1 MSILWMRMKDK
12 DPYPKPATAREAALS
27 LVRSAIAVGRTPEE
41 LIAGGYGIY
50 RPDYNAVVGRV
61 FGANP
66 RREIRPDEVGVL
78 GFDARR
84 EGVVFAVADLWAE
97 AEAEAERD
105 QAVTQERL
113 F

>member
-1 MSILWMRMKDK
+1 MKEA
-12 DPYPKPATAREAALS
+12 DPYAKPATAREAALS
-27 LVRSAIAVGRTPEE
+27 LVRSAIARGQSPAE
-41 LIAGGYGIY
+41 LIAGRYGLY

-66 RREIRPDEVGVL
+66 RREIRPDEVGVI
-78 GFDARR
+78 GFDARH
-84 EGVVFAVADLWAE
+84 EGVVFAMADLW

-105 QAVTQERL
+105 QAVRQERL